1 MKPSQDTIVSPLLT
15 TAAQVAG
22 WHQDLLH
29 LHERLA
35 PHFARR
41 ETHRHALDYLTGL
54 LSPTERKS
62 CWQLA
67 ELARKARPYNL
78 QHFLCDAV
86 WSADRIRD
94 EIRAQAITH
103 LGSDQIILALD
114 ETSFPKQG
122 DHSAGVRWQYCGS
135 TGRLENCQVGVFLDF
150 ITPVGHTLI
159 DRELYVPAD
168 WINDRPRCRLA
179 GIPDDLP
186 FRTKPEL
193 ALLLLSRFL
202 QACPTLRPS
211 WMVADSLYGGHP
223 GLRDFLEQRQLS
235 YVLSVACDEPVYFFL
250 PDGSVHGALTGESV
264 KEFSPFLQW
273 HYLSMGQGS
282 KGPRSSW
289 WARLPV
295 AHQGCNDGRHWLLI
309 RRDPENPTHFWFFLC
324 FAPLHT
330 PLSQMVTAWGARWK
344 IEVDFQAGKDLGL
357 DRSQVRRFVGWFR
370 HITLVLLALAFLRG
384 LCAHEQAQASAD
396 APAHAAA
403 DLAPLTTQEA
413 RHLLSARSFSAPC
426 SFSFWLGWSAFRRCH
441 RARAAACHA
450 RRRARRQAQTQ
461 APP

>member
-15 TAAQVAG
+15 TAAQIAG
-22 WHQDLLH
+22 WYQDLLH

-54 LSPTERKS
+54 MSPTERKS

-67 ELARKARPYNL
+67 ELAHYARPYDL
-78 QHFLCDAV
+78 QHFLSNAV

-94 EIRAQAITH
+94 ETRAQAITH
-103 LGSDQIILALD
+103 LGIKQIILALD
-114 ETSFPKQG
+114 ETGFPKQG
-122 DHSAGVRWQYCGS
+122 DHSAGVGPQYCGS
-135 TGRLENCQVGVFLDF
+135 TGRVENCQVGVFLDY

-168 WINDRPRCRLA
+168 WINDRPRCRQA
-179 GIPDDLP
+179 GIPDALP

-193 ALLLLSRFL
+193 ALLLLTRWL
-202 QACPTLRPS
+202 QSCPSLRPS
-211 WMVADSLYGGHP
+211 WIVADSLYGSHP
-223 GLRDFLEQRQLS
+223 GLRTFLEQHQLP
-235 YVLSVACDEPVYFFL
+235 YVLSVGSDEPVYFFL
-250 PDGSVHGALTGESV
+250 PDGSLHGALTGDIA
-264 KEFSPFLQW
+264 KDFSPFLQW
-273 HYLSMGQGS
+273 QSLSMGQGS

-309 RRDPENPTHFWFFLC
+309 RRDPEDPTRLWSFLC
-324 FAPLHT
+324 FAPLDT
-330 PLSQMVTAWGARWK
+330 PLSQMVTAWGARWM
-344 IEVDFQAGKDLGL
+344 IEVDLQAGKDLGL
-357 DRSQVRRFVGWFR
+357 DRYQVRSFVGWSR
-370 HITLVLLALAFLRG
+370 HITLVILALAFLRG
-384 LCAHEQAQASAD
+384 LCAHEQAQASAGS
-396 APAHAAA
+396 PA

-413 RHLLSARSFSAPC
+413 RHLLSALSFSAPC
-426 SFSFWLGWSAFRRCH
+426 SFSFRLGWSEFRRCL

-450 RRRARRQAQTQ
+450 RRRARRQAQAQ